1 MQMRCS
7 KTEQQQG
14 TVSNGS
20 ETLPMNELKLNKIL
34 KFWECESISFRPLA
48 WSSIGR
54 DSAQG
59 AIGAA
64 VGGTSLVRSHWL
76 VRIKGCGQPYSCGD
90 SWCFSESKD
99 CVAAVVKVQV
109 RVVFQPVNHTGVAT
123 AFTIMIYIYIHY
135 NLYIYDIYIYIYI

>member
-1 MQMRCS
+1 M
-7 KTEQQQG
+7 
-14 TVSNGS
+14 
-20 ETLPMNELKLNKIL
+20 P
-34 KFWECESISFRPLA
+34 
-48 WSSIGR
+48 SIGR

-123 AFTIMIYIYIHY
+123 AFTIYIHIY
-135 NLYIYDIYIYIYI
+135 NGLSNCLMVETRYPCLSGHSSHGNLDVHSFFMD